1 MHPAMQ
7 ARVDGLADLRART
20 TLATADFCALTGRP
34 APAQNVRY
42 QVVTKG
48 KAYHIVEVCTG
59 KTKGFCF
66 SYRAAINFAHAM
78 EAAATRKLVGRQ

>member
-7 ARVDGLADLRART
+7 QRVDGLADLRARA

-34 APAQNVRY
+34 APAKKIRY

-48 KAYHIVEVCTG
+48 KAYHIVEVSTG

-66 SYRAAINFAHAM
+66 SYRAAINFAQAM
-78 EAAATRKLVGRQ
+78 EAAVDRKLVRRQ